1 MRAQMGE
8 TRSAVLLPESESVAA
23 ALLRTTEGRSNP
35 YPLYHR
41 LRELDPVHRSD
52 AARGWLL
59 TRYEDCKVALRDPRF
74 EKCYEEA
81 LDARSGHWRDR
92 PALVWA
98 GKTLLNLDG
107 PVHTR
112 LRRHVFRCF
121 TRGSVE
127 RLRPTVA
134 RLTDQLLDDLADS
147 GEGDLMECVAFPLP
161 IAVIGELLGVPAQ
174 DLAPFR
180 RRTLA
185 LTGAFEIGATK
196 EVLDAADTAAG
207 ECIAYFN
214 ALIADKRAHPGDDL
228 ISRLVRDA
236 DAAAGGAAG
245 DDALTDDEINSLA
258 TLLFFAG
265 FETTTNMIGN
275 GVLALL
281 DQPEQLDLLRAHPE
295 RCRNLPAELLRHS
308 GTVQLLNRF
317 TTEDVI
323 VGDTVIPAGEAV
335 FPLIGAANRD
345 PARYADP
352 DRLDVTRTDIHAL
365 AFGGGV
371 HHCLGAALAEMEI
384 EIVFRKLTER
394 FDFAELAEVRPPHRD
409 RLTLRAPSE
418 VSIRL
423 GRRQPDR
430 SDGEGVPARPIG
442 DDVVWR
448 AEYRRLSEQ
457 ASGDGIDPEQLAD
470 RVALLKRI
478 PLFGGCSQSD
488 LTMLAATAYP
498 IAFDPGNVLCAQ
510 GADAAECY
518 VVTEGE
524 ADVTIDGTV
533 VATATADDVIGE
545 RGPIMDLP
553 RAATVTATTHMIT
566 IAISRNRLHSVME
579 SNSVAAGEMKKV
591 LVAKYGQ

>member
-1 MRAQMGE
+1 MSTQMGQ
-8 TRSAVLLPESESVAA
+8 TRGAVLLPESESVAA

-41 LRELDPVHRSD
+41 LRELAPVHRSD

-59 TRYEDCKVALRDPRF
+59 TRYEDCKAALRDPRF
-74 EKCYEEA
+74 EKRYEEA
-81 LDARSGHWRDR
+81 LDARSAHWRDR

-112 LRRHVFRCF
+112 LRRHVFRSF

-127 RLRPTVA
+127 QLRATVDK
-134 RLTDQLLDDLADS
+134 LTDALLDDLADS
-147 GEGDLMECVAFPLP
+147 GEGDLMERVAFRLP
-161 IAVIGELLGVPAQ
+161 IAVIGELLGVPKQ
-174 DLAPFR
+174 DLPPFR
-180 RRTLA
+180 ERTLA
-185 LTGAFEIGATK
+185 LTAAFEIGVTK
-196 EVLDAADTAAG
+196 EMLDAADTAAG

-214 ALIADKRAHPGDDL
+214 DLIADKRAHPADDL

-236 DAAAGGAAG
+236 DGAAG
-245 DDALTDDEINSLA
+245 DDALTDEEINSLA

-265 FETTTNMIGN
+265 FETTTNIIGN

-281 DQPEQLDLLRAHPE
+281 DQPEQLDLLRAQPE
-295 RCRNLPAELLRHS
+295 LCKNLPDELLRHS
-308 GTVQLLNRF
+308 GTVQLLSRF
-317 TTEDVI
+317 TTEDVS
-323 VGDTVIPAGEAV
+323 VGDMMIPAGEAV

-352 DRLDVTRTDIHAL
+352 DRVDVMRTDIHAL

-384 EIVFRKLTER
+384 EIVFRKLIER

-409 RLTLRAPSE
+409 RLTIRAPSE

-423 GRRQPDR
+423 GRRQTAG
-430 SDGEGVPARPIG
+430 SGGEGVPARPTE
-442 DDVVWR
+442 DDVAWR

-457 ASGDGIDPEQLAD
+457 APGSGIEPEQLAD
-470 RVALLKRI
+470 RVALLERI
-478 PLFGGCSQSD
+478 PLFGGCKQSD

-518 VVTEGE
+518 VITEGE

-533 VATATADDVIGE
+533 VATATADDVVGE

-566 IAISRNRLHSVME
+566 FAISRNRLHNVME
-579 SNSVAAGEMKKV
+579 SNPAAAGEMRKV
-591 LVAKYGQ
+591 LAAKYGQ